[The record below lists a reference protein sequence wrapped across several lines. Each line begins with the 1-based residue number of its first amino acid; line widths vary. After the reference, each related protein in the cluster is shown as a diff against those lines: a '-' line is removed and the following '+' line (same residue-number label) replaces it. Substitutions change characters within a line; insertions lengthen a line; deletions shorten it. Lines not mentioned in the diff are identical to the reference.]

1 MAPLPSSY
9 FPQTIVTKKTRWV
22 GEEKS
27 PFGDFHHP
35 IYFCHVLFNAE
46 CEMQIKYLYRS
57 TGSDKRSCTSF
68 QAQSNLRLCVQH
80 SLAAP
85 LHFAIKNSYADFYL
99 STGNS
104 QATYRV
110 FMLITHSSH
119 SLWMVVHLIHSQ
131 TVASLKEASVWNM
144 FILHHGAVTREA
156 SFTEFHFSEF
166 HSSDFNK
173 KVRKERKKKKT
184 AQNSL
189 KHGQEEIS
197 RDCYPCKT
205 QAN

>member
-1 MAPLPSSY
+1 MMNPSE
-9 FPQTIVTKKTRWV
+9 WV
-22 GEEKS
+22 YRGSSTFLLHSSDNSHKENKVS
-27 PFGDFHHP
+27 RRGKVSVWWFSSP

-80 SLAAP
+80 SLGAP

-119 SLWMVVHLIHSQ
+119 SLEGWLFISFIHK
-131 TVASLKEASVWNM
+131 LW
-144 FILHHGAVTREA
+144 L
-156 SFTEFHFSEF
+156 
-166 HSSDFNK
+166 
-173 KVRKERKKKKT
+173 
-184 AQNSL
+184 
-189 KHGQEEIS
+189 
-197 RDCYPCKT
+197 P
-205 QAN
+205 